1 MAIKYVVIPEKKQT
15 IGILRNCEFDAVNRI
30 EKLMGDGFHLC
41 DIRKYMMPHT
51 FKATV
56 TCYPGDE
63 YDEEEGK
70 RRVKQKLMNNYH
82 KSIDKRIDIFRA
94 ELIAMNSRVFE
105 TPEVLKNNT

>member
-1 MAIKYVVIPEKKQT
+1 MAIKYVVIHEKKQT

-30 EKLMGDGFHLC
+30 EKLMGDSFHLC

-70 RRVKQKLMNNYH
+70 RRVKQKLMTNYY
-82 KSIDKRIDIFRA
+82 KSVDKRIDKFRE
-94 ELIAMNSRVFE
+94 ELLVLNGKFFENSE
-105 TPEVLKNNT
+105 ENA

>member
-15 IGILRNCEFDAVNRI
+15 IGILSNCEFDAVNRI

-41 DIRKYMMPHT
+41 DLRKYMMPHT

-63 YDEEEGK
+63 YNEEEGK
-70 RRVKQKLMNNYH
+70 RRAKQKLLVNYYR
-82 KSIDKRIDIFRA
+82 SLDKRLDKFRE
-94 ELIAMNSRVFE
+94 ELLVLNGKFFENSE
-105 TPEVLKNNT
+105 EKA